1 MVSVQLRNAGQGL
14 WMSLTLPTTVQVA
27 QTLAA
32 AAKTLDLADQV
43 RIQPSAPGPTTALDI
58 KV

>member
-14 WMSLTLPTTVQVA
+14 WISLLLPTSVQVA
-27 QTLAA
+27 QTLATA
-32 AAKTLDLADQV
+32 ARTLNLADQI
-43 RIQPSAPGPTTALDI
+43 RIQPSQVPAKLDL

>member
-14 WMSLTLPTTVQVA
+14 WMSLLLPTSVQAA
-27 QTLAA
+27 QTLATA
-32 AAKTLDLADQV
+32 ARTLDLADQV
-43 RIQPSAPGPTTALDI
+43 RIQPSPSPARLDL

>member
-1 MVSVQLRNAGQGL
+1 
-14 WMSLTLPTTVQVA
+14 MSLTLPTTVQVA